1 MMPQQTSDCCLHF
14 CEPSRYCVCL
24 RSSNFTSTIASLMQC
39 NPIPAH
45 YPASYS
51 SEWAKGGEFIFRIP
65 EIRKA
70 HGRLGMCGVKTPLFY
85 HIIIQAGLI
94 HEWALSTEQQLE
106 YKFLVDSRRNA
117 PEVLRTRL
125 LSKYF
130 KKFEYFT
137 VLVSF
142 VYPYVVR
149 QRHGFDRICRFD
161 AVVLFQTFLKHAAK
175 QQIRTVRF
183 DWLDWQ
189 AGCQ

>member
-1 MMPQQTSDCCLHF
+1 MGSSKIVRLSERTSLKA
-14 CEPSRYCVCL
+14 
-24 RSSNFTSTIASLMQC
+24 SS
-39 NPIPAH
+39 PIPRQIH
-45 YPASYS
+45 M
-51 SEWAKGGEFIFRIP
+51 FRDWHPDGNPSTESMLTWPDTTCWIV
-65 EIRKA
+65 
-70 HGRLGMCGVKTPLFY
+70 CGVKTPLFY